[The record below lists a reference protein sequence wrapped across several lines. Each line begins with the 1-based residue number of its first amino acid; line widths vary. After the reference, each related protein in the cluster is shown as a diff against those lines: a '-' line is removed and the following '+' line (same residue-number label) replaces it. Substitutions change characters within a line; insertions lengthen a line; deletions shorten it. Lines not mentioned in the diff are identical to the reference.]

1 VEWREGREAVLFL
14 LEEESDPRRFSIH
27 RLAHY
32 CLDLAELLALERVV
46 PVVIFLKPGDY
57 RQELV
62 LAGGQMAYLHFRFI
76 ACDLGR
82 LPADDYLQ
90 SGNIVAR
97 LNLPNMQQLRD
108 RRVEVYLRAQEGL
121 AELEPDPEKRLKYID
136 FIAQY
141 ANLSEAEQAEY
152 ERYLAQSTY
161 REVIMGPVQ
170 KAREEGLR
178 EGFQQGRQEALREG
192 LLKAIQFGLEF
203 NHYALKVHR
212 MGAKAPSVD

>member
-1 VEWREGREAVLFL
+1 
-14 LEEESDPRRFSIH
+14 
-27 RLAHY
+27 
-32 CLDLAELLALERVV
+32 
-46 PVVIFLKPGDY
+46 
-57 RQELV
+57 
-62 LAGGQMAYLHFRFI
+62 M
-76 ACDLGR
+76 
-82 LPADDYLQ
+82 DDYLQ

-97 LNLPNMQQLRD
+97 LNLPNMQQLRE

-192 LLKAIQFGLEF
+192 LREGLLKAIQFGLELKF
-203 NHYALKVHR
+203 GVAGLTVLPEIQKIQELELLNNIQEALKI
-212 MGAKAPSVD
+212 AKSTEELRLLWEQPTSH